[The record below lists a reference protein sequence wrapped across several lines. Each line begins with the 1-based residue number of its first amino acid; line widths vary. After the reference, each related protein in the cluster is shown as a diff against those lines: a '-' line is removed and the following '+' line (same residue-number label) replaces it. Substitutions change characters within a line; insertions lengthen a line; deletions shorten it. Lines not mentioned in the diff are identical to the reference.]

1 MSKYKKTIGA
11 VCAALIIA
19 YIAWPSANTPSASAI
34 TILPT
39 DKSTASNTAFS
50 IRQSSSSNASMGSK
64 LTHKDELPTTNQAF
78 KELSPIERIRAI
90 QDKTPLHQ
98 SLLDDHQQFTRY
110 PSYNKAIA
118 SSSKDPITSRYEAYE
133 RNTLSKDKRYTL
145 TIQADKRFYLNDEVA
160 TFYASMKDQ
169 HGNSVS
175 THFAAQVIFEEQR
188 NITQLDF
195 SPVPGTDIQ
204 SASLTLDAA
213 TYAEG
218 IYKVLIVNQANEL
231 ADAVTFT
238 LSRPHAIL
246 TGEYR
251 DQIVGGKLRILAE
264 VEVAQKNRYYLEASL
279 YSSTEDPIG
288 TTQFSAE
295 LNAGTHWVPL
305 DFSGLMILDSGE
317 PAPFVLRS
325 LSLAKVAMPIQRAP
339 LASPHYATAP
349 YDLTEFSREEPLE
362 QDSL

>member
-1 MSKYKKTIGA
+1 MSKLKKTVSA

-19 YIAWPSANTPSASAI
+19 YIVWPPATTPNASAI
-34 TILPT
+34 TEHAT
-39 DKSTASNTAFS
+39 D
-50 IRQSSSSNASMGSK
+50 NASANSNK
-64 LTHKDELPTTNQAF
+64 ATSDLSPVFNTQPNTTIEPAQLAAAQTPA
-78 KELSPIERIRAI
+78 ELSPIERIRAI
-90 QDKTPLHQ
+90 QNKTPLHQ

-118 SSSKDPITSRYEAYE
+118 KSSTDPINSRYEAYE
-133 RNTLSKDKRYTL
+133 RSTLSKDKQYTL
-145 TIQADKRFYLNDEVA
+145 TIYADKRFYLNDEVA

-169 HGNSVS
+169 YGDTVN
-175 THFAAQVIFEEQR
+175 TQFAAQVIFEEQR

-195 SPVPGTDIQ
+195 APLAGTDYY
-204 SASLTLDAA
+204 SASLRLDTE
-213 TYAEG
+213 TYSEG

-231 ADAVTFT
+231 ADALTFT
-238 LSRPHAIL
+238 LSRPQAVL

-251 DQIVGGKLRILAE
+251 DQVIEGNLRIMAE
-264 VEVAQKNRYYLEASL
+264 VEVAQTNRYYLEASL

-295 LNAGTHWVPL
+295 LKAGTHWIPL
-305 DFSGLMILDSGE
+305 DFSGLMILDAGE

-339 LASPHYATAP
+339 LASPNYSTAP
-349 YDLTEFSREEPLE
+349 YDLAEFSRKESLE